1 MKTPFAQLKGN
12 ARERLLGNYGPIILA
27 FLLTEIIA
35 MILNAPFQQMMEEGT
50 MVMNAPRILM
60 AGLGM
65 IIVSLVTVILG
76 TGYNYMHL
84 KLARG
89 QRPRVSDL
97 FYAFKNRPDRYIGY
111 AIFLTFISLLCILPG
126 TICLIFAMAAGT
138 DLFSNPALLI
148 AGIVLMILGCIIL
161 IILVLSWSLSIYLLL
176 DDPTLSVMAAFKE
189 SSQLMKGNKFRLFAL
204 ELSFLGWAIL
214 GLLSFMIGFLWISPY
229 LNQTMIQFYLDLTSR
244 SAA

>member
-1 MKTPFAQLKGN
+1 MKTPFSQLKEN
-12 ARERLLGNYGPIILA
+12 ARERLLGNYGSIILA

-50 MVMNAPRILM
+50 IVMNVPRMLM

-65 IIVSLVTVILG
+65 IIVSLVTVIIS

-126 TICLIFAMAAGT
+126 AICLGFAAAAGT
-138 DLFSNPALLI
+138 DSIRNLTMLI
-148 AGIVLMILGCIIL
+148 TGIVLLCIGCIIL
-161 IILVLSWSLSIYLLL
+161 IILMFAWAFSIFLLL
-176 DDPTLSVMAAFKE
+176 DDPSLSVMAAFKE
-189 SSQLMKGNKFRLFAL
+189 SSRLMKGNKLRLFAL

-229 LNQTMIQFYLDLTSR
+229 LNQTIIQFYLDVTAQP
-244 SAA
+244 AA